1 MDLSIMQKRLIFDSS
16 LLDSNIYV
24 PFYYAEITIS

>member
-16 LLDSNIYV
+16 LLDSNVYV
-24 PFYYAEITIS
+24 SFYHAEITIS